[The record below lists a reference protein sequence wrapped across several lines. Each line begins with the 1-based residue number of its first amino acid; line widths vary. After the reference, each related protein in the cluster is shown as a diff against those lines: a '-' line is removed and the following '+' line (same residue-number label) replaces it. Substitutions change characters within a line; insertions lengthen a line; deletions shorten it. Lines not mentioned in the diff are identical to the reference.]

1 MALFNNGYPVNY
13 QNPYLTQQQ
22 QYQQP
27 VQQSSGIIW
36 VLGEAGAKSYMV
48 APNSSVA
55 LFDSESQTVY
65 IKSADPSGMPQMK
78 VLDYTIRDTNPV
90 KPAVNGIN
98 YATKEDFDLL
108 SDQIDSLRADI
119 DNVMKRGNTK

>member
-1 MALFNNGYPVNY
+1 MAVINSGYPMNY
-13 QNPYLTQQQ
+13 QNPYLVQP

-27 VQQSSGIIW
+27 AQQSSGIIW

-48 APNSSVA
+48 APNTSVA

-65 IKSADPSGMPQMK
+65 IKSADASGMPQMK
-78 VLDYTIRDTNPV
+78 ILDYTIRDNSPS
-90 KPAVNGIN
+90 KPSVNN
-98 YATKEDFDLL
+98 VTYATKDDFDLL

-119 DNVMKRGNTK
+119 DSMMKKGGTK

>member
-13 QNPYLTQQQ
+13 QNPYLTQQ
-22 QYQQP
+22 YPQP
-27 VQQSSGIIW
+27 VQQNSGIIW

-78 VLDYTIRDTNPV
+78 VLDYTIRDNSPA
-90 KPAVNGIN
+90 KPAVSNVS

-119 DNVMKRGNTK
+119 DGMMKRGNAK